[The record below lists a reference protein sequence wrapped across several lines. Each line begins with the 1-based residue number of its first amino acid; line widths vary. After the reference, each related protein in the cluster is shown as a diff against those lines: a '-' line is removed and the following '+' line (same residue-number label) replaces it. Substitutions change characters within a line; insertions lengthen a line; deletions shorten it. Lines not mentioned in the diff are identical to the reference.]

1 MQTIFKKRRVMSIVG
16 TRPELIKMCRVIAL
30 LDRQTDHIL
39 VHTGQNYDYG
49 LNKVFFEDLELR
61 EPDYYLGAA
70 GETAM
75 KTVADVLIKTEAL
88 LLETRPEALLVYGD
102 TNSGLAVIAAK
113 RQKVP
118 VFHMEAGNRCFDDRV
133 PEEINRRIVD
143 HISDINLPYSDI
155 AREYLLREGIRS
167 DRIIKTGSPMREVLD
182 YYGPKIIK
190 SKALDNLSLKAQKY
204 FLVSLHREEN
214 VDSPINLSRFMEL
227 LNQLAS
233 IYGLPIVVST
243 HPRTKDRM
251 QKLDIKVDPLVQFLK
266 PFSFFDY
273 IKLQLEAKC
282 VLSDSG
288 SITEESSILNFPAL
302 NLRETQER
310 PEGFEEGSVILTGL
324 NINSVLQGIEILSTQ
339 VRGENRILEMVKDYC
354 PRNVSDKVLRILQS
368 FTDVINRTT
377 WGKVN

>member
-1 MQTIFKKRRVMSIVG
+1 MNKLKVMTVVG
-16 TRPELIKMCRVIAL
+16 TRPEIIRLSRIIPK
-30 LDRQTDHIL
+30 LDAHCEHTL
-39 VHTGQNYDYG
+39 VHTGQNYDYE
-49 LNKVFFEDLELR
+49 LNEVFFNELEIR
-61 EPDYYLGAA
+61 KPDHFLNAAAKTAA
-70 GETAM
+70 GTIGQVIA
-75 KTVADVLIKTEAL
+75 AIDPVLESVSPDAIL
-88 LLETRPEALLVYGD
+88 ILGD
-102 TNSGLAVIAAK
+102 TNSALCAISAK
-113 RQKVP
+113 RRKIP

-182 YYGPKIIK
+182 YYGLKIIN
-190 SKALDNLSLKAQKY
+190 SKALGNLSLKPQKY

-251 QKLDIKVDPLVQFLK
+251 HKLDIKVDPLVQFLK
-266 PFSFFDY
+266 PFGFFDY

-302 NLRETQER
+302 NLRDAQER

-324 NINSVLQGIEILSTQ
+324 DINRVLQGIEILSTQ
-339 VRGENRILEMVKDYC
+339 VRGENRTLEMVKDYS

>member
-1 MQTIFKKRRVMSIVG
+1 
-16 TRPELIKMCRVIAL
+16 
-30 LDRQTDHIL
+30 
-39 VHTGQNYDYG
+39 
-49 LNKVFFEDLELR
+49 
-61 EPDYYLGAA
+61 
-70 GETAM
+70 
-75 KTVADVLIKTEAL
+75 
-88 LLETRPEALLVYGD
+88 
-102 TNSGLAVIAAK
+102 
-113 RQKVP
+113 
-118 VFHMEAGNRCFDDRV
+118 
-133 PEEINRRIVD
+133 
-143 HISDINLPYSDI
+143 
-155 AREYLLREGIRS
+155 
-167 DRIIKTGSPMREVLD
+167 MREVLD
-182 YYGPKIIK
+182 YYGPKIIN
-190 SKALDNLSLKAQKY
+190 SKVLDNLSLKPQKY

-214 VDSPINLSRFMEL
+214 VDSPIHLLRFMEL

-251 QKLDIKVDPLVQFLK
+251 HKLDIKVDPLVQFLK
-266 PFSFFDY
+266 PFGFFDY

-302 NLRETQER
+302 NLRDAQER

-324 NINSVLQGIEILSTQ
+324 DINRVLQGIEILSTQ
-339 VRGENRILEMVKDYC
+339 VRGENRTLEMVKDYS

>member
-1 MQTIFKKRRVMSIVG
+1 MTKLKVMTVVG
-16 TRPELIKMCRVIAL
+16 TRPEIIRLSRIIPK
-30 LDRQTDHIL
+30 LDAHCEHTL
-39 VHTGQNYDYG
+39 VHTGQNYDYE
-49 LNKVFFEDLELR
+49 LNEVFFNELEIR
-61 EPDYYLGAA
+61 KPDHFLNAAAKTAA
-70 GETAM
+70 GTIGQVIA
-75 KTVADVLIKTEAL
+75 AIDPVLESVSPDAIL
-88 LLETRPEALLVYGD
+88 ILGD
-102 TNSGLAVIAAK
+102 TNSALCAISAK
-113 RQKVP
+113 RRKIP

-182 YYGPKIIK
+182 YYGLKIIN
-190 SKALDNLSLKAQKY
+190 SKALGNLSLKPQKY

-251 QKLDIKVDPLVQFLK
+251 HKLDIKVDPLVQFLK
-266 PFSFFDY
+266 PFGFFDY

-302 NLRETQER
+302 NLRDAQER

-324 NINSVLQGIEILSTQ
+324 DINRVLQGIEILSTQ
-339 VRGENRILEMVKDYC
+339 VRGENRTLEMVKDYS